1 MQVAQGTG
9 RLQRS
14 ERLLLQ
20 TEREREKHP
29 RYRGNTACHERTNAK
44 SEKTINIDMEIS
56 KTIKPEE
63 NAEVSEMLGYVMGQL
78 KHNGGKWDLT
88 DDAGKPVIFDAEKN
102 VYMI

>member
-1 MQVAQGTG
+1 
-9 RLQRS
+9 
-14 ERLLLQ
+14 
-20 TEREREKHP
+20 
-29 RYRGNTACHERTNAK
+29 
-44 SEKTINIDMEIS
+44 MEIS

-102 VYMI
+102 VYIPDIMLSKDCIPCAVIPLGYFEDDTISAIVEIISL

>member
-1 MQVAQGTG
+1 
-9 RLQRS
+9 
-14 ERLLLQ
+14 
-20 TEREREKHP
+20 
-29 RYRGNTACHERTNAK
+29 
-44 SEKTINIDMEIS
+44 MEIS

-102 VYMI
+102 VYIPDIMLSKDCILLLACIIGGIMIARKR